1 MDVFEKTSG
10 ESKHYNNAARTL
22 ATRQGSE
29 GFCKKDR
36 KYKTLFNL
44 YLISASSYAY
54 KSFVPT

>member
-10 ESKHYNNAARTL
+10 EFKHYNNAARTL
-22 ATRQGSE
+22 AIRQSSE

-44 YLISASSYAY
+44 YLI
-54 KSFVPT
+54 